1 MAEADALRSLPPPPP
16 IGAEMLTLQQ
26 AELEN
31 IRSRFDKAQREI
43 CALLVEKG
51 RLEETLRKKADE
63 CRNLAEEKVGAI
75 AALGRA
81 LKQATHETPPSA
93 DHARSERLNQ
103 TVASQKKTI
112 EALRKELAALQ
123 ARNVQSV
130 QNAQDLQDLQNLQ
143 RAAAAKPPPAQTLHG
158 QQSQTNGNAATRERL
173 TLQQRQSDE
182 TRLLLRELE
191 TANERLALTQT
202 HFQSDRA
209 SMSTSLALL
218 RRQLGESQHE
228 AAELAAQIQELRHL
242 RESDLS
248 RAAPERRHPSLGE
261 QEAAQRFQVAVR
273 IPNCEQ
279 LPAVDF
285 ERSARSGLALLVA
298 YLWRPLSLLRRRGS
312 HRLVSV

>member
-31 IRSRFDKAQREI
+31 VRSRFDKAQREI
-43 CALLVEKG
+43 CALVVEKG

-123 ARNVQSV
+123 ARNVQNM
-130 QNAQDLQDLQNLQ
+130 QNAQDLQNLQ

-182 TRLLLRELE
+182 TRRLLRELE

-248 RAAPERRHPSLGE
+248 RATPERRHPSLGE

-279 LPAVDF
+279 LPAVHF